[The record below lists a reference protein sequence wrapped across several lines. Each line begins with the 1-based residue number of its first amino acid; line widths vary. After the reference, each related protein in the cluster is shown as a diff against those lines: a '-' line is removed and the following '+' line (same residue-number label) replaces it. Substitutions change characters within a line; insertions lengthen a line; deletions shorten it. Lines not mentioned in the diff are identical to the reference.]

1 MATPP
6 STMAQNMI
14 SSQQSTIDTQ
24 TQNPISSNP
33 TIPSPSPIPQQ
44 LPAIINLN
52 PSPNPN
58 VPSFQIQP
66 LQQQVAVQQ
75 AGLYGGLMNFGG
87 SAAVPDQQQQL
98 SGSVGVGVG
107 GNASNLSGAGAT
119 QFNLLTSV

>member
-6 STMAQNMI
+6 STMAQNVI
-14 SSQQSTIDTQ
+14 SSQQPTIHTQ

-44 LPAIINLN
+44 LPAINNLN
-52 PSPNPN
+52 PNPN
-58 VPSFQIQP
+58 VSNFQIQP
-66 LQQQVAVQQ
+66 LQQQVVGQQ

-87 SAAVPDQQQQL
+87 SVVVPAQQQQL
-98 SGSVGVGVG
+98 TGSLGVGVG